1 MTLSH
6 TSCLIDLTF
15 VPAINS
21 QLITNGELKMKKNVG
36 SADKVIRII
45 LGVAI
50 IAFGIYTQ
58 SWWGLVGIV
67 PLFTAFIGWC
77 PAYNLLGVST
87 DKKVNVEKMSLK
99 N

>member
-1 MTLSH
+1 
-6 TSCLIDLTF
+6 
-15 VPAINS
+15 
-21 QLITNGELKMKKNVG
+21 MKKNVG

-50 IAFGIYTQ
+50 IAFGIYNQ
-58 SWWGLVGIV
+58 SWWGLVGMV

-77 PAYNLLGVST
+77 PAYSLIRVST
-87 DKKVNVEKMSLK
+87 DRKISVEKLNFK

>member
-1 MTLSH
+1 MR
-6 TSCLIDLTF
+6 
-15 VPAINS
+15 
-21 QLITNGELKMKKNVG
+21 KNVG

-50 IAFGIYTQ
+50 IAFGIYSQ

-67 PLFTAFIGWC
+67 PLFTALVGWC
-77 PAYNLLGVST
+77 PAYSLIGVST